1 MNDLRGITD
10 LDRLMHEPAR
20 LLIVSILTSVVS
32 VDFSSPNAR
41 PA

>member
-1 MNDLRGITD
+1 MNDPRGVTD
-10 LDRLMHEPAR
+10 LDRLMYEPVR
-20 LLIVSILTSVVS
+20 LLIVTILTSVVS